1 MDDFIFPEDI
11 GEENIDN
18 MDLDADGNEIIVSGK
33 DDQELGGKTESVL
46 SVGQCAQAMGDTLQK
61 YEEVKK
67 RVAEVDQLAMQLS
80 FGMRLQAEMDKC
92 ASERRNFPLQ
102 IFLKRQKLSSGASLL
117 MIQLRNNSPFEMIEW
132 HLSLTTSSYQM
143 ATNAEEKD
151 KIFTKIIPIK
161 QLSQHSEFTYEVF
174 CTHNLPIS
182 LFFRVHLLK
191 CIHISG
197 NREPRAFRIDLEPIY
212 LTHWDTVTITA
223 VPESIISRVVQYERI
238 DEEQKI
244 TLPDALVYLI
254 CGEKQT
260 ETTLLNWI
268 IKIPT
273 DECDSANCVVLDDE
287 NIRWPF
293 SIEVKKRGLNYD
305 VVLKMKNAKM
315 RYTLINELQIRIL
328 LTLST
333 FHVSSEKLIV
343 YLIYCYLKK
352 ETESFCR
359 YLLLKMVRKLKFH
372 EKKLLKK
379 VDFISWE
386 LDNNIHEAKILQR
399 YHIKKRQHYSMY
411 NMLAANIREIA
422 LMLKE
427 LPLNDPFRLKTVR
440 EFLEK
445 LYAMGLIPTADTL
458 ERASKVSA
466 SSFCRRRLP
475 VVMKRLEMAE
485 TVRNASDLV
494 EQGHVRVGIELVTDP
509 AFLVTRNLQDCI
521 TWTKDSKIRKHILN
535 YNNERDDF
543 LL

>member
-1 MDDFIFPEDI
+1 
-11 GEENIDN
+11 
-18 MDLDADGNEIIVSGK
+18 
-33 DDQELGGKTESVL
+33 
-46 SVGQCAQAMGDTLQK
+46 
-61 YEEVKK
+61 
-67 RVAEVDQLAMQLS
+67 
-80 FGMRLQAEMDKC
+80 
-92 ASERRNFPLQ
+92 
-102 IFLKRQKLSSGASLL
+102 
-117 MIQLRNNSPFEMIEW
+117 
-132 HLSLTTSSYQM
+132 
-143 ATNAEEKD
+143 
-151 KIFTKIIPIK
+151 
-161 QLSQHSEFTYEVF
+161 
-174 CTHNLPIS
+174 
-182 LFFRVHLLK
+182 
-191 CIHISG
+191 
-197 NREPRAFRIDLEPIY
+197 
-212 LTHWDTVTITA
+212 
-223 VPESIISRVVQYERI
+223 
-238 DEEQKI
+238 
-244 TLPDALVYLI
+244 
-254 CGEKQT
+254 
-260 ETTLLNWI
+260 
-268 IKIPT
+268 
-273 DECDSANCVVLDDE
+273 
-287 NIRWPF
+287 
-293 SIEVKKRGLNYD
+293 
-305 VVLKMKNAKM
+305 
-315 RYTLINELQIRIL
+315 
-328 LTLST
+328 
-333 FHVSSEKLIV
+333 
-343 YLIYCYLKK
+343 
-352 ETESFCR
+352 
-359 YLLLKMVRKLKFH
+359 MVRKLKFH